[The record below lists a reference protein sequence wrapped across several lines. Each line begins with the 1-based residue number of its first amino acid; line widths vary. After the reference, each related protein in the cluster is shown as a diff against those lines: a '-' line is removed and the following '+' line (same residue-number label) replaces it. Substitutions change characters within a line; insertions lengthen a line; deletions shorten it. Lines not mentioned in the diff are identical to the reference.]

1 MVDTTHRCRENDHG
15 PSQRCARR
23 AFDDLWERGELDPTT
38 RLLRDDVVWV
48 NDIGAGPF
56 HRGPGKESFVTLF
69 AEWTALFD
77 GGFAHELVDIG
88 ASDHNVVEI
97 LHEVGT
103 ARASAST
110 TWPSTARARRQRSR
124 HPFRHLR
131 PRPCS
136 DRRVLDRRRNPPRRK
151 DAR

>member
-1 MVDTTHRCRENDHG
+1 MDH
-15 PSQRCARR
+15 PNAVRFRT

-56 HRGPGKESFVTLF
+56 HRGAGKESVLTLF

-77 GGFAHELVDIG
+77 GGFAHELVDIC

-103 ARASAST
+103 ARGQRFDNLALYRYELDDKRIA
-110 TWPSTARARRQRSR
+110 ARDDELEEPR
-124 HPFRHLR
+124 HDAHFMHEGFRPDQYK
-131 PRPCS
+131 PR
-136 DRRVLDRRRNPPRRK
+136 
-151 DAR
+151 